1 MPKRGETVTEQ
12 RKTNGLKHYS
22 IGRDI
27 AVSYR
32 RIDKNNDCAL
42 HWHNYIEI
50 ELITKGHGVHDL
62 CGKETEAKPG
72 LVYILR
78 PSDFHNL
85 SATGKMELY
94 NISIS
99 EATLNPET
107 LERLAHY
114 GKGVQAELN
123 VEELNTASQ
132 MAELM
137 LREFKSD
144 FPDNQILQKLLDC
157 FVITVLKKIPS
168 FTTDDTISDNPI
180 SQALTYINMHF
191 IDDPTLSEVAAVAHY
206 NPSHF
211 STRFKELVGISYSE
225 YLTDLKLKYSK
236 RLLVTTSLKIFD
248 VAFKSG
254 FSSQSNFLRTFK
266 SKIGTSPLKFRNK
279 YRK

>member
-1 MPKRGETVTEQ
+1 MVDIKRS
-12 RKTNGLKHYS
+12 NLKHYS
-22 IGRDI
+22 INRDI

-32 RIDKNNDCAL
+32 RIDIKNHYSL

-50 ELITKGHGVHDL
+50 ELVTKGCGTHDL
-62 CGKETEAKPG
+62 NGKETKAKPG

-85 SATGKMELY
+85 ATTEKMELY

-99 EATLNPET
+99 ESALHPET
-107 LERLAHY
+107 LERLARY
-114 GKGVQAELN
+114 SKGVCTELSK
-123 VEELNTASQ
+123 EEFKTAKQ
-132 MAELM
+132 LAELM
-137 LREFKSD
+137 HRESKSD
-144 FPDNQILQKLLDC
+144 SPDKQILQKLLDC

-168 FTTDDTISDNPI
+168 LNSSETVDSDPI
-180 SQALTYINMHF
+180 NQALTYVNMHF
-191 IDDPTLSEVAAVAHY
+191 IDDPSLSEVSAVAHY

-211 STRFKELVGISYSE
+211 STRFKETVGISYSE

-236 RLLVTTSLKIFD
+236 RLLVSTELKISD

-266 SKIGTSPLKFRNK
+266 AKIGTSPLKFRNK